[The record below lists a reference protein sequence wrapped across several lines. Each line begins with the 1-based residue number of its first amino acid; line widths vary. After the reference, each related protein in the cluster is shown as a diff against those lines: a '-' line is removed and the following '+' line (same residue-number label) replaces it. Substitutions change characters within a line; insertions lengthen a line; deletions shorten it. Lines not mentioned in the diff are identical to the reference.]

1 MRISYWSSD
10 VCSSDRLGARGDHE
24 TGRRA
29 DDVIAVA
36 HPDVKP
42 CVSGMV
48 GQATEQ
54 PILADPFDLGVTK
67 LALVGGFGAA
77 TQLRGKGLHA
87 VADAENRQASI
98 EHRLRRPRRTVRS
111 EERRVGNEW
120 GSTCRSWWSPDHK
133 KKKKKK

>member
-77 TQLRGKGLHA
+77 TQLRRAGLHA
-87 VADAENRQASI
+87 VADTENRQANI
-98 EHRLRRPRRTVRS
+98 EHRLRRS
-111 EERRVGNEW
+111 EA
-120 GSTCRSWWSPDHK
+120 SPEGK
-133 KKKKKK
+133 ECCK